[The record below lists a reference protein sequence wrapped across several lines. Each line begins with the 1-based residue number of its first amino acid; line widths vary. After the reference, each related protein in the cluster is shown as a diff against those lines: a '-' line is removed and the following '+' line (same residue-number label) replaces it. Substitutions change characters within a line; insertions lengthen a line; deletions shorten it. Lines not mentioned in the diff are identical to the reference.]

1 MDVHCKIS
9 FLYVGKLLKSWE
21 GIESGCYIEITLI
34 FLFAFVSNQLFNF
47 IEYVTD
53 ARVVQFE
60 QTAWIVLTEPTACRH
75 SLA

>member
-9 FLYVGKLLKSWE
+9 FLYVGKLRKSWE
-21 GIESGCYIEITLI
+21 GRESGCYIVITLI
-34 FLFAFVSNQLFNF
+34 FLFVLVLLLLFNF